1 MKKGAANIK
10 DVAAAAGVS
19 ISTVSRVLNHSGNVD
34 DGLRARVKR
43 AVRDTG
49 YSINPIASSLKSAR
63 RNQIAIVIPTLKRN
77 YYTDII
83 KGISE
88 FFYKKDI
95 IPVILE
101 SDGIF
106 EREQE
111 LILNL
116 EKQWVDGII
125 LIPGQH
131 KEKADYAKYADS
143 LSSLTKSGT
152 GIPVVLVEAPR
163 INPKLDVVRADH
175 EAAFYAMA
183 EHLLEIGRRRIA
195 YLGNAEDAPLYGFAT
210 QGVERAF
217 AAYGLTLEQK
227 YIRNNNYTVLEGYR
241 SMKELIEE
249 GPSVDGVLCVND
261 QVAAGA
267 LSACLEQGVF
277 VPQEIAIVGFEG
289 TALSIVTSPSIT
301 TMIAPRFQIGETA
314 AELLH
319 RRMEGEKSEPKQILL
334 RVHMAIRASTMNSA
348 GKSLDV
354 MFSE

>member
-1 MKKGAANIK
+1 MRRGVANIK

-34 DGLRARVKR
+34 DGLQARVKR

-49 YSINPIASSLKSAR
+49 YSANPIASSLKSTR

-83 KGISE
+83 KGVSE
-88 FFYKKDI
+88 FFYEKEI

-101 SDGIF
+101 SGGVF
-106 EREQE
+106 EKERE
-111 LILNL
+111 LIASL

-125 LIPGQH
+125 LIPGQYGDG
-131 KEKADYAKYADS
+131 EEYERYVDS
-143 LSSLTKSGT
+143 LSNLTKSGT

-163 INPKLDVVRADH
+163 MNPKLDVVRADH
-175 EAAFYAMA
+175 ETAFYAMA

-195 YLGNAEDAPLYGFAT
+195 YLGNAKDAPLYPFAT
-210 QGVERAF
+210 RGVEQAF
-217 AAYGLTLEQK
+217 AAYGLTLEQRYVK
-227 YIRNNNYTVLEGYR
+227 NNNYTVLEGYR
-241 SMKELIEE
+241 SMKELLDE
-249 GPSVDGVLCVND
+249 GLSVDGVLCVND

-267 LSACLEQGVF
+267 LSACLEHGIS
-277 VPQEIAIVGFEG
+277 VPQETAVVGFEG

-301 TMIAPRFQIGETA
+301 TMIVPRFEIGEA
-314 AELLH
+314 AAKLLH
-319 RRMEGEKSEPKQILL
+319 QRMEGEESGPKEILL
-334 RVHMAIRASTMNSA
+334 RVHLAIRASTMNSA
-348 GKSLDV
+348 GKALDV

>member
-1 MKKGAANIK
+1 MRRGVANIK

-34 DGLRARVKR
+34 DGLQARVKR

-49 YSINPIASSLKSAR
+49 YSANPIASSLKSTR

-83 KGISE
+83 KGVSE
-88 FFYKKDI
+88 FFYEKEI

-101 SDGIF
+101 SGGVF
-106 EREQE
+106 EKERE
-111 LILNL
+111 LIASL

-125 LIPGQH
+125 LIPGQYGDG
-131 KEKADYAKYADS
+131 EEYERYVDS
-143 LSSLTKSGT
+143 LSNLTKSGT

-163 INPKLDVVRADH
+163 MNPKLDVVRADH
-175 EAAFYAMA
+175 ETAFYAMA

-195 YLGNAEDAPLYGFAT
+195 YLGNAASAPLYPSAT
-210 QGVERAF
+210 RGVEQAF
-217 AAYGLTLEQK
+217 AAYGLSLEQK
-227 YIRNNNYTVLEGYR
+227 YIRNNNYTVMEGYR
-241 SMKELIEE
+241 SMMDMIRE
-249 GPSVDGVLCVND
+249 GLPVDGVLCVND

-267 LSACLEQGVF
+267 LNACQERGIP
-277 VPQEIAIVGFEG
+277 VPQETAIVGFEG

-301 TMIAPRFQIGETA
+301 TMIVPKFEIGETA
-314 AELLH
+314 AKLLH
-319 RRMEGEKSEPKQILL
+319 RRMEGERGEPEQILL
-334 RVHMAIRASTMNSA
+334 RVHMAVRASTMNSA
-348 GKSLDV
+348 RKALDV